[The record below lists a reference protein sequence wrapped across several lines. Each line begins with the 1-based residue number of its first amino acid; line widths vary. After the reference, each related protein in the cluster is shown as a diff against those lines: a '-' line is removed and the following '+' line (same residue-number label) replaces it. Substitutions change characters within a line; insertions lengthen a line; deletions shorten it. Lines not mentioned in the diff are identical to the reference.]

1 MKSLYG
7 GEKKQIM
14 REQPKDNIIKDRISR
29 DIRDIFEQEEDYYKQ
44 ERTGNFHGKNYLEY
58 EGNNDRNNTLSIKV
72 YFDETKSELKNI
84 MDNLKKPN
92 KWKI

>member
-1 MKSLYG
+1 
-7 GEKKQIM
+7 M

-29 DIRDIFEQEEDYYKQ
+29 DIRHIFEQEEDYYKQ
-44 ERTGNFHGKNYLEY
+44 ERIGNFHGNNYLEY
-58 EGNNDRNNTLSIKV
+58 EGTNGRNNTLSIKV
-72 YFDETKSELKNI
+72 YLDETKNI